1 MLLSERQIRA
11 LVADLILEGYKDDQ
25 RYLIEKYPDKA
36 QQISA
41 LDSRWVSWLMSR
53 FGESPTHTEI
63 HPFEE
68 SFTALVEFVEKFQA
82 IASKWKSPGE
92 AGEKFRQSVD
102 TFLPNRVWKGR
113 DITPAIISSLTVD
126 EMVTLKGLSERK
138 KQSVDVSQEEDIEGD
153 RIGKVGPWNTWVP
166 TTMEK
171 SCKIAGYDPITREPK
186 TTWCTARTVGSNLFY
201 HYVGRQNEDI
211 VLFYIIKDNPS
222 EDNDWLSVGYLN
234 GKPVLDGRS
243 GGLSVN
249 RANDGLT
256 PTSLKRI
263 LGDDFDPIMD
273 SLKQKA
279 AEMKGVHP
287 ASATVREAA
296 QDLDLLKK
304 MLKGHSKEE
313 NNEFIKMILGVDNMS
328 PEVMMYLVD
337 IVDDKYQ
344 MTKLASR
351 ENLTPE
357 VIDVIVDR
365 AKEVEAIR
373 YVCRNKNISPE
384 TLEKIANHPN
394 EHWRASVTESGSI
407 ASPELLRRVVKMLPS
422 NFLGTAAQNPNMPI
436 DVLIDLSKLGSMYA
450 FEGLAKNKNLPSEA
464 IDNMLAWPAF
474 NGPGARSNGTFAN
487 TLALRQDL
495 TPEQLKK
502 LYDLFPSQRNTIIMN
517 PALPLD
523 ILNAALQS
531 NSKILRGQAHQN
543 PQVPPEQ
550 LASFINDH
558 SYDVNQHLNALRNP
572 SMPPDALR
580 AAYNDA
586 SLTKY
591 RYATLALNPS
601 SPPDLL
607 MQIAKKSDPH
617 ARRMMLKNP
626 NVTDEALKKLSKD
639 RIPDIAELAKDMLRE
654 RQAAGVNEA
663 LARVIRR
670 LLR

>member
-11 LVADLILEGYKDDQ
+11 LVVDLILEGYKDDQ
-25 RYLIEKYPDKA
+25 RYLIEKYPESA
-36 QQISA
+36 AVISQ
-41 LDSRWVSWLMSR
+41 LQPKWVSWLTAR
-53 FGESPTHTEI
+53 FGESPTREEV
-63 HPFEE
+63 HPFED
-68 SFTALVEFVEKFQA
+68 ALVTIEKFSRKDA
-82 IASKWKSPGE
+82 GI
-92 AGEKFRQSVD
+92 GEKYRANAQFRETID
-102 TFLPNRVWKGR
+102 TRFPPDSRSWAAPNDV
-113 DITPAIISSLTVD
+113 TSLTVD
-126 EMVTLKGLSERK
+126 DMDLILGLAERK
-138 KQSVDVSQEEDIEGD
+138 KQSVEVGQELDVEGD

-211 VLFYIIKDNPS
+211 VLFYIIKDEPS

-234 GKPVLDGRS
+234 GKPVLDGRR

-256 PTSLKRI
+256 PASLKRI

-287 ASATVREAA
+287 ASAKVREAA

-344 MTKLASR
+344 MIKLASR

-357 VIDVIVDR
+357 VIDVIVAR

-373 YVCRNKNISPE
+373 YVCRNKNIKPE
-384 TLEKIANHPN
+384 TLEKIANNPN
-394 EHWRASVTESGSI
+394 EHWRLSVAESPH
-407 ASPELLRRVVKMLPS
+407 ASPELLRRVVKVLPS

-436 DVLIDLSKLGSMYA
+436 DVLIDLSKLGSTYA

-464 IDNMLAWPAF
+464 IDNMIASPAF
-474 NGPGARSNGTFAN
+474 DGSGARSNGWFAN

-558 SYDVNQHLNALRNP
+558 SYDANQRLNALRNP

-586 SLTKY
+586 SLTKD
-591 RYATLALNPS
+591 RYTTLALNPS

-607 MQIAKKSDPH
+607 MQIAKKSDSH
-617 ARRMMLKNP
+617 ARGMMIKNP
-626 NVTDEALKKLSKD
+626 NITDEVLKKLSKD
-639 RIPDIAELAKDMLRE
+639 RVPDVAEDAKKELAK
-654 RQAAGVNEA
+654 RQAAAVNEA
-663 LARVIRR
+663 LSRVIRR